1 MMKSKSFRVQQQDV
15 LLERYKVMDLEL
27 MNSILNDYE
36 NSFKGLNDLIFDLE
50 EIDEDVGVIKH
61 E

>member
-36 NSFKGLNDLIFDLE
+36 DSFKGLNDLIFDLE

>member
-1 MMKSKSFRVQQQDV
+1 MKSKSFRVQQQDV

-36 NSFKGLNDLIFDLE
+36 DSFKGLNDLIFDLE